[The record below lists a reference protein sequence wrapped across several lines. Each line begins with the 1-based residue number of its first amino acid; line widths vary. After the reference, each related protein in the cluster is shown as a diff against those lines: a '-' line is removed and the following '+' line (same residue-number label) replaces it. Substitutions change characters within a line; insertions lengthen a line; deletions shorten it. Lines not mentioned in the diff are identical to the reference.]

1 MKRKSDKKIVVIGGG
16 TGVFTALSGLRRYFS
31 DLTAIV
37 TMADD
42 GGSTGVLREEFGIL
56 PPGDVRRALIAL
68 GSADNAMLAKLFNY
82 RFAEGKGLSGH
93 SFGNLMLAAL
103 ERVTGSFPRAIAE
116 AGKMLGVEGRVLP
129 VTLTKTRLH
138 AELENGSIVD
148 GEANIDVPAHDGR
161 LRISRVWLKPRA
173 RVAPEAREA
182 IIDADA
188 VLIGPGDLYTSIV
201 PNLLV
206 SGMPEALRKS
216 KAKKIYVVNLMT
228 KFGETNGFV
237 ASDFTRVLEMYLGHG
252 VLDVVVAN
260 SNVPARTRLA
270 PYVREGAELVRI
282 NGGHVP
288 KGARLVRADLLR
300 ARGFLRHDSEKLARV
315 VKKITGE

>member
-1 MKRKSDKKIVVIGGG
+1 MRKKSDKKIVVIGGG

-68 GSADNAMLAKLFNY
+68 SSADNAMLAKLFNY

-103 ERVTGSFPRAIAE
+103 ERVTGSFQHAIEE

-138 AELENGSIVD
+138 AELENGKIVD
-148 GEANIDVPAHDGR
+148 GEANIDVPTHDGH
-161 LRISRVWLKPRA
+161 LKISSVWLKPPA
-173 RVAPEAREA
+173 RITPEARGA
-182 IIDADA
+182 IMKADA
-188 VLIGPGDLYTSIV
+188 VLIGPGDLYTSII
-201 PNLLV
+201 PNILV
-206 SGMPEALRKS
+206 AGVPEALRKS

-237 ASDFTRVLEMYLGHG
+237 ASDFTRVLERYLGKG

-260 SNVPARTRLA
+260 SHTPASARLA
-270 PYVREGAELVRI
+270 PYVREGAELVKI

-300 ARGFLRHDSEKLARV
+300 ARGFLRHDSVKLARV
-315 VKKITGE
+315 VKKVVEE

>member
-1 MKRKSDKKIVVIGGG
+1 MPRKSDKKIVVIGGG

-56 PPGDVRRALIAL
+56 PPGDVRRALVAL
-68 GSADNAMLAKLFNY
+68 SGHDNVMLAKLFNY

-103 ERVTGSFPRAIAE
+103 ERVTGSFPRAIEE

-138 AELENGSIVD
+138 AELENGKVVD
-148 GEANIDVPAHDGR
+148 GEANIDVPSHDGR
-161 LRISRVWLKPRA
+161 LRIARVWLKPFARITPAARA
-173 RVAPEAREA
+173 A
-182 IIDADA
+182 IMEADA
-188 VLIGPGDLYTSIV
+188 VLIGPGDLYTSII
-201 PNLLV
+201 PNILV
-206 SGMPEALRKS
+206 RGVPEALKQT

-228 KFGETNGFV
+228 KFGETNGFA
-237 ASDFTRVLEMYLGHG
+237 ASDFVRTLGGYLGEN
-252 VLDVVVAN
+252 VLDTVIAN
-260 SNVPARTRLA
+260 SNVPAPARLK
-270 PYVREGAELVRI
+270 PYVHEGATLVKIDAVRF
-282 NGGHVP
+282 P
-288 KGARLVRADLLR
+288 KGLRLMRADLLR
-300 ARGFLRHDSEKLARV
+300 QRGFLRHDSEKLARV
-315 VKKITGE
+315 VKKLVE

>member
-1 MKRKSDKKIVVIGGG
+1 M
-16 TGVFTALSGLRRYFS
+16 FTALSGLRRYFS

-56 PPGDVRRALIAL
+56 PPGDVRRALVAL
-68 GSADNAMLAKLFNY
+68 SGRDNAMLAKLFGY

-103 ERVTGSFPRAIAE
+103 ERVTGSFPRAIEE

-138 AELENGSIVD
+138 AELENGNIVD
-148 GEANIDVPAHDGR
+148 GEANIDVPTHDGR
-161 LRISRVWLKPRA
+161 LKIARVWLKPRA
-173 RVAPEAREA
+173 RITPEARAE
-182 IIDADA
+182 IMGADA
-188 VLIGPGDLYTSIV
+188 VLIGPGDLYTSII

-237 ASDFTRVLEMYLGHG
+237 ASDFTRVLEMYLGKG
-252 VLDVVVAN
+252 ILDVVVAN
-260 SNVPARTRLA
+260 SNTPASARLA

-288 KGARLVRADLLR
+288 KGTRLVRADLLR

-315 VKKITGE
+315 VKKLVGE